1 MRIDLI
7 QAESK
12 KTYDGCEHLVK
23 LYNSQQSFGIFLRL
37 QWNATLQDAFSEV
50 HINQINQGSYQVVR
64 RPMH

>member
-50 HINQINQGSYQVVR
+50 HINQIN
-64 RPMH
+64 